1 MHGGTRPAED
11 LAGRGLGVLNLDG
24 EVGMEL
30 AGRRA
35 QVTGTNRGL
44 GDQFVEALLA
54 RGGLFVFMPVPETS
68 MRSRPSWH
76 GTVSA

>member
-1 MHGGTRPAED
+1 
-11 LAGRGLGVLNLDG
+11 LDG

-35 QVTGTNRGL
+35 MVTGTNRGL

-54 RGGLFVFMPVPETS
+54 
-68 MRSRPSWH
+68 
-76 GTVSA
+76 